1 MKNLILTYK
10 FITMHYIYIF
20 FFFFQKKILKK
31 KYIFFCKKAIVS
43 LFILQNIS
51 MYNIYKNFLEYI
63 FDFFFFF
70 KILINSLF
78 FFFYNF
84 FIFVVVNFFK
94 IFIYLNFYAI
104 SLIIPLLIC
113 VAYLTLVERK
123 VIGAS
128 QRRLGPEFVGLFG
141 LGQPI
146 ADV

>member
-10 FITMHYIYIF
+10 FIIINIYIYIF
-20 FFFFQKKILKK
+20 FFKNNFFKKI
-31 KYIFFCKKAIVS
+31 YIFFCRKVIVS
-43 LFILQNIS
+43 LFILYNIS
-51 MYNIYKNFLEYI
+51 IYNIYNIFLEYI
-63 FDFFFFF
+63 FDCFFIF
-70 KILINSLF
+70 KVFINSF
-78 FFFYNF
+78 FIFFYTF
-84 FIFVVVNFFK
+84 FIFVIVNFFK

-104 SLIIPLLIC
+104 SLIVPLLIC